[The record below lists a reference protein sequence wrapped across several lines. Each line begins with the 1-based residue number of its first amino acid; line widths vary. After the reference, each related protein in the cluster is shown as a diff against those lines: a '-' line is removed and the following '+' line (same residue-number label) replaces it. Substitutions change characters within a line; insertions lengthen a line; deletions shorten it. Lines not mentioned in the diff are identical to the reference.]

1 MLSNLHLY
9 FTCSVGHSIFKS
21 PAKGFFAFGVLIF
34 VLGIQAKAAAVD
46 FKTYLKGAR
55 EEISQHKMIIQEDP
69 LDAVA
74 HFELG
79 KAYLALGRHEDEV
92 EAYKEAIELYPKY
105 TAAHYNLSM
114 AYDLLKDGP
123 NAIKHM
129 LRVQEFYT
137 KKRNHAGLRKVQRQ
151 LKFFYLKYQV
161 NVISPE
167 NLN

>member
-1 MLSNLHLY
+1 MLSNLLHC
-9 FTCSVGHSIFKS
+9 FICSVGHSIFKS
-21 PAKGFFAFGVLIF
+21 SAKGFFAFGVLIF
-34 VLGIQAKAAAVD
+34 VLGTQAKAAAVD

-55 EEISQHKMIIQEDP
+55 EEITQHQMIIQEDP

-74 HFELG
+74 YFELG

-92 EAYKEAIELYPKY
+92 EAYKEAIELHPNY

-114 AYDLLKDGP
+114 AYDLLKNSS

-129 LRVQEFYT
+129 LRVQELYT
-137 KKRNHAGLRKVQRQ
+137 KKRNHAGLRKAQRQ
-151 LKFFYLKYQV
+151 LKFFYSKYQV